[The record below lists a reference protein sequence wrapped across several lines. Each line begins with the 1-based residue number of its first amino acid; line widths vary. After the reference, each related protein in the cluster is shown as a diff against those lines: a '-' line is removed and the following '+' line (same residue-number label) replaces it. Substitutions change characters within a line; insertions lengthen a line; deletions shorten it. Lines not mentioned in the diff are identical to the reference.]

1 MNEPEYERTF
11 NISSLTDRCD
21 YAVYLWATSWRP
33 KVQREQS
40 VQQEPSR
47 KPSRGVKRFPL
58 PEKKGR
64 EVWEETRYNRWEI
77 YREPDAMFSVPERVL
92 LSTGTKASD
101 WQKRQSPEPRKRKD
115 KGTAKG
121 SGQVALQSVRK
132 ANKSNRTKDTD
143 LSNYADGDR
152 WY

>member
-11 NISSLTDRCD
+11 NVSSLTDRCD
-21 YAVYLWATSWRP
+21 YAVYLWETSWRP
-33 KVQREQS
+33 KVQREQG
-40 VQQEPSR
+40 VQQEPS
-47 KPSRGVKRFPL
+47 KKRQPVQ
-58 PEKKGR
+58 EQ
-64 EVWEETRYNRWEI
+64 EEITLWGCTKVGSI
-77 YREPDAMFSVPERVL
+77 CVTAGPDKRVPKRVL

-101 WQKRQSPEPRKRKD
+101 WTKRQSPEPRKRKD
-115 KGTAKG
+115 KGTAEG

-132 ANKSNRTKDTD
+132 ANESNRTKDTD